1 MGSRILVVDDEK
13 NIVDIIKYNLKKEGY
28 EVMTAGDGEE
38 ALRLNEEFKP
48 DIILLDIMMPKL
60 DGYAVCRKVREKYD
74 TPIIMLTARAEE
86 VDKVLG
92 LELGADDYVTKPFG
106 TRELMARV
114 KANLRRRNISEEAS
128 YESTDK
134 DVLSFGKLTIDLKSG
149 KGKTRR
155 LQLRYPAEYPPVRRF
170 DPQTHAHVCKRRKE
184 REKEREETGKE
195 IRKKGGEK
203 SVQEKLRRDR
213 THFLPYRNNRVL
225 TEKYPSERMVLIN
238 LCSEKKNVSPCC
250 LPAVREADFMLSR
263 NPRRNR
269 QSLSAQSTVSSIF
282 RLPIVFIPVLIPSA
296 FSPSISRLC

>member
-114 KANLRRRNISEEAS
+114 KANLRRKTA
-128 YESTDK
+128 
-134 DVLSFGKLTIDLKSG
+134 VFLTL
-149 KGKTRR
+149 
-155 LQLRYPAEYPPVRRF
+155 
-170 DPQTHAHVCKRRKE
+170 H
-184 REKEREETGKE
+184 
-195 IRKKGGEK
+195 
-203 SVQEKLRRDR
+203 
-213 THFLPYRNNRVL
+213 
-225 TEKYPSERMVLIN
+225 
-238 LCSEKKNVSPCC
+238 
-250 LPAVREADFMLSR
+250 
-263 NPRRNR
+263 
-269 QSLSAQSTVSSIF
+269 
-282 RLPIVFIPVLIPSA
+282 
-296 FSPSISRLC
+296 